1 MATPIS
7 AGRQSAGSQARRLP
21 PQGAPG
27 TEIRDYRDRIFN
39 RYAAY
44 RNQHMERMALALLY
58 QLSRQWVEPDYE
70 VLIDSVRGF
79 VFRDTRQTSQI
90 QMPRPVTNYI
100 APAVEVELA
109 SLGKRELTPKVLTTS
124 NDPRLEAAAK
134 VAQDVLDYRLK
145 TLGWPAIR
153 ELATFLT
160 VVTGTS
166 CIKSYWDETYSDLT
180 MIGAPGAV
188 SCQQCGG
195 TLASRNIP
203 TGLVD
208 QVPMH
213 REMLKPGDSEQ
224 NPQDPGVDLAY
235 CPTCQVPSSLSPIDL
250 GPEEAA
256 GTDMFGRSLGML
268 VPKGNTALEVVSP
281 FDLYPENSGVG
292 VTPDTCKIWGQATVR
307 SLDYF
312 EERYPERFEEIEPED
327 PQELMRTHPILG
339 EWSLIG
345 RYDYSLD
352 SGIYDCHQMEYSI
365 HALPSYRFPDGRSI
379 VMAGDVL
386 LEDGPLLRKL
396 TIPAEPNKP
405 GPPKTI
411 SVPRVLYGA
420 ARFKVR
426 HGEFWGHGLT
436 DDLISIQNRLNGLD
450 AQVIEARERMG
461 SPNLIVGDDMDLT
474 GPEWNE
480 EYGCGKIFRYQI
492 SPLNPNARPETFGS
506 ILMPEGVYEERDRAI
521 QDMKQVAGPQDVEIG
536 EAPRNISTTSGL
548 QLLGEAAERRRAPRE
563 RALVNMFE
571 KVWSHQLQMLWVLRT
586 EEDDYEAQNDEGS
599 WDRKQFKGQTIC
611 GQYKVEVEKQAYI
624 DKSLYQREGVRE
636 AQADQLYRLDS
647 QLAIKKILEYRGLP
661 TDVNEDLNRQVD
673 IGKRQYI
680 DFVDMG
686 VMPTIDTDIDDFW
699 IRFQVLGT
707 MLLTDE
713 GQRIEREAMWPLVT
727 KLIAGWEDELNHMQ
741 MMDAQA
747 VAFYGG
753 RPDPAQAQQMYQ
765 QAQANFKV
773 QEAQV
778 GQQMQAAE
786 AAGQP
791 AMAPPPLTPPPPPVF
806 LPPAFE
812 DQIFMLWTNMIMRNA
827 QAPEAQQL
835 QMAATDPA
843 ISQKVQ
849 SFMKFK
855 SVVSAYKRYH
865 MKQQTQMMGGMPGVA
880 APGGTP
886 GPEAVPS
893 TPPSQAGLE
902 FQSPAQPQNPATPPP
917 APGM

>member
-7 AGRQSAGSQARRLP
+7 AGRQKDRPLVRRLP
-21 PQGAPG
+21 AEGSDPG
-27 TEIRDYRDRIFN
+27 LIRDYRDRVFN
-39 RYAAY
+39 RHSAY
-44 RNQHMERMALALLY
+44 RNRHMERMALSLLY

-79 VFRDTRQTSQI
+79 VFRDMRQASMI

-100 APAVEVELA
+100 APSVEVELA

-124 NDPRLEAAAK
+124 NDPRIEAAAK
-134 VAQDVLDYRLK
+134 VAQEVLDYRLK
-145 TLGWPAIR
+145 TLGWADIR

-160 VVTGTS
+160 VVIGTS
-166 CIKSYWDETYSDLT
+166 CIRSYWDETYSDLT
-180 MIGAPGAV
+180 PIGAPNAV
-188 SCQQCGG
+188 ACQQCGQ
-195 TLASRNIP
+195 TLASPNIP
-203 TGLVD
+203 RGLVD
-208 QVPMH
+208 QVPRH
-213 REMLKPGDSEQ
+213 RETLRDMPIELGSDEASVQ
-224 NPQDPGVDLAY
+224 VTH
-235 CPTCQVPSSLSPIDL
+235 CPTCEVPSLLTPMSL

-268 VPKGNTALEVVSP
+268 VPKGNTALEIVSP

-292 VTPDTCKIWGQATVR
+292 ITPDNCRIWAQATTR

-312 EERYPERFEEIEPED
+312 EERYPERFDEIEPED

-345 RYDYSLD
+345 RYDSAMD
-352 SGIYDCHQMEYSI
+352 SGIYDAHQTEYSI
-365 HALPSYRFPDGRSI
+365 HASPSYRFPKGRSI

-386 LEDGPLLRKL
+386 LEDGPLLREL
-396 TIPAEPNKP
+396 TLPVDPMKPA
-405 GPPKTI
+405 PPKTI
-411 SVPRVLYGA
+411 SVPRVMYGA

-426 HGEFWGHGLT
+426 HGEFWGHGLV
-436 DDLISIQNRLNGLD
+436 DDLISPQNRLNGLD
-450 AQVIEARERMG
+450 AQMIEARERMG

-492 SPLNPNARPETFGS
+492 SPLSPNAKPEVFGA
-506 ILMPEGVYEERDRAI
+506 IDIPHGFREERADTI

-563 RALVNMFE
+563 RALVSMFE
-571 KVWSHQLQMLWVLRT
+571 KIWSHQLQLVWVLRT
-586 EEDDYEAQNDEGS
+586 EEDEYEAENDEGS
-599 WDRKQFKGQTIC
+599 WERKQFKGQALCAQT
-611 GQYKVEVEKQAYI
+611 KVIVEKQAYI

-636 AQADQLYRLDS
+636 AQADMLYRLDS

-673 IGKRQYI
+673 IGKRQ
-680 DFVDMG
+680 FVDFRDEG
-686 VMPTIDTDIDDFW
+686 VIPTIDTDIDDFW

-713 GQRIEREAMWPLVT
+713 GKRMEKAAMWPEIT
-727 KLIAGWEDELNHMQ
+727 KLIAGWEDELDQMQ
-741 MMDAQA
+741 LMDAKA

-753 RPDPAQAQQMYQ
+753 RPSPEHAQPIYDQALNAYKQQEQ
-765 QAQANFKV
+765 
-773 QEAQV
+773 QV
-778 GQQMQAAE
+778 GQQMATSE
-786 AAGQP
+786 AMGEP
-791 AMAPPPLTPPPPPVF
+791 IVPPPPLEPPPPPVF
-806 LPPAFE
+806 LPPAIE
-812 DQIFMLWTNMIMRNA
+812 DQILMVWTSMIQRNGGIKA
-827 QAPEAQQL
+827 QPTMESMQ
-835 QMAATDPA
+835 T
-843 ISQKVQ
+843 VQ
-849 SFMKFK
+849 NFLKFRA
-855 SVVSAYKRYH
+855 VVSAYKRYH
-865 MKQQTQMMGGMPGVA
+865 MKQQMKLMGGVPGAA

-886 GPEAVPS
+886 GAEAVPA
-893 TPPSQAGLE
+893 TPPTQAGLE
-902 FQSPAQPQNPATPPP
+902 FQSPNQPQNPATPPP